1 MKILLAAGCL
11 GDPNQGVGGVMHC
24 LAQEYRSAGHEV
36 RFAFR
41 ERPGRLAEAAFG
53 FGLALC
59 HGARW
64 ADIVDV
70 HAVDAWPLC
79 ILPRRPAVVARSHGL
94 ELVVHR
100 ALLEDRRN
108 GSATIS
114 LPYWFYRGSLRL
126 WCERQSL
133 RHSDA
138 AILLNEGDRAIAL
151 EASGGD
157 PRRIQC
163 HPNGFPGQFL
173 DHPIGEGRGLAFI
186 GSWLPRKGNDIAA
199 EVIARLLRERP
210 DMPDVLVAGTGQP
223 EGIVLEQFPVEVR
236 SRVRVLERFDR
247 AELPRLLKDVGVL
260 LFPSRSEGSPL
271 ALAEAMACG
280 IAPVASRIPGV
291 LDMIDTP
298 RAGRLVDLEAGSAGF
313 VDAIASILDDP
324 VSLDD
329 LRRGARERIHACS
342 WKSVA
347 QAQLSL
353 YATILRSRDGS
364 R

>member
-1 MKILLAAGCL
+1 MKILLAAGCV

-24 LAQEYRSAGHEV
+24 LAAEYRNAGHEV

-41 ERPGRLAEAAFG
+41 ERPGRLAEATFG
-53 FGLALC
+53 IGLALC
-59 HGARW
+59 QGARW

-94 ELVVHR
+94 EVVVHR
-100 ALLEDRRN
+100 ALLEARRSR
-108 GSATIS
+108 SATIS
-114 LPYWFYRGSLRL
+114 PPYWFYRGSLRL

-133 RHSDA
+133 KHSDA

-151 EASGGD
+151 EASGSD

-163 HPNGFPGQFL
+163 HPNGFPGHFL
-173 DHPIGEGRGLAFI
+173 EHPIGEGRGLAFI

-199 EVIARLLRERP
+199 EAITRLLKERP
-210 DMPDVLVAGTGQP
+210 GMPDVLVAGTGQP
-223 EGIVLEQFPVEVR
+223 EGAVHEHFPAEVR

-247 AELPRLLKDVGVL
+247 EQLPGLLKDVGVL

-280 IAPVASRIPGV
+280 VAPVASRIPGV
-291 LDMIDTP
+291 VDMIDTP
-298 RAGRLVDLEAGSAGF
+298 HAGRLVDLDAGPEGF
-313 VDAIASILDDP
+313 AAAIASILDDP
-324 VSLDD
+324 VALET
-329 LRRGARERIHACS
+329 LRRGARERIRAYS
-342 WKSVA
+342 WRSVA
-347 QAQLSL
+347 NAQLAL
-353 YATILRSRDGS
+353 YSSILRSRDGS